1 MQQHYLSFQRKNQ
14 YAALSNK
21 CLLYG
26 GAGIVVFL
34 SNHIIVPT
42 SRGRLLSFSRPR
54 VSLHD
59 IINERESHYSRD
71 GIMYFQ
77 SSSSWTI
84 ILITEYQK
92 WEFISS
98 VGKYS
103 QSCIKWL
110 GIPVEFSS
118 RSQTFYAR
126 LSQKDTFHITSVLSF
141 EKLMMKPTRP
151 AYRRKSA
158 LLFVQ

>member
-26 GAGIVVFL
+26 GAGIIVVFL

-42 SRGRLLSFSRPR
+42 SSGRLLSFSRPR

-59 IINERESHYSRD
+59 IINERESNYSRD
-71 GIMYFQ
+71 GILYFQ
-77 SSSSWTI
+77 SSLSQTI
-84 ILITEYQK
+84 LLSKQNFKK
-92 WEFISS
+92 WEFLPN

-103 QSCIKWL
+103 RLTTKISRNSS
-110 GIPVEFSS
+110 EF
-118 RSQTFYAR
+118 Q
-126 LSQKDTFHITSVLSF
+126 L
-141 EKLMMKPTRP
+141 
-151 AYRRKSA
+151 
-158 LLFVQ
+158 